1 MPIKRP
7 MKRTTHRF
15 LAPFL
20 AVAAFAGLIAG
31 PSAAGA
37 RDLPSPKEPWI
48 ELRTADFTI
57 YSNAGER
64 KAREIG
70 EDLERLHDALA
81 QLSPGLVLSSPVPTS
96 IFVFKDAF
104 SFQPYVRSYN
114 SKVVD
119 KGGYFLGR
127 QLGNYVA
134 INADQHGQE
143 RELIYHE
150 YIHYLLRN
158 NVATLPLWLHEGLAE
173 YYSTL
178 EVNQGEARLGLAPA
192 QHVQWLR
199 QHSLIPLATIF
210 AVDEHSPEYNEW
222 SRTGG
227 FYAESWLLVHYLI
240 SGNPARRREAAELLR
255 LAQAGTPA
263 ERLFAAAFGADPA
276 ALEAELRP
284 YVQKY
289 SFYTAR
295 LPLRP
300 EANLAM
306 TARPMPWP
314 ETLSRLGDLLGHLSD
329 DHLALAAEHF
339 RAALAAQ
346 PAPADQASA
355 LAGLGQLAERAGK
368 AAEARAFYEQAA
380 PLAPADPTV
389 QYLLARSLLADPA
402 ADSLRRARAALQ
414 KVVATS
420 PDFGEAWASLGYTWQ
435 AEEDLGP
442 EAVTSLEAAH
452 RLLPARMDVA
462 HNLALA
468 YARTGQGQKA
478 GEVIE
483 RVLVPGG
490 ASAEEIA
497 SARDALLDE
506 EQRRAEELIEAD
518 RTAEAVTLLER
529 LSARTTSPARRDA
542 IAGRLEEIRRR
553 QSFNRF
559 VESYN
564 QAVELA
570 NQGDVKGAAAI
581 LEPLLTTTLDPM
593 QTERA
598 RALLER
604 LRPPA
609 KKGGKKSVV
618 PH

>member
-1 MPIKRP
+1 MLTMLRAPR
-7 MKRTTHRF
+7 RF
-15 LAPFL
+15 ALTLVLALFTWTIS
-20 AVAAFAGLIAG
+20 GTIAG
-31 PSAAGA
+31 PIAAGA
-37 RDLPSPKEPWI
+37 RELPSPKEPWS

-104 SFQPYVRSYN
+104 SFQPYARSYN

-178 EVNQGEARLGLAPA
+178 EVGKGEARLGLPPA

-199 QHSLIPLATIF
+199 QHALIPLTTIF
-210 AVDEHSPEYNEW
+210 AVDEHSPEYNEQAR
-222 SRTGG
+222 SGG

-240 SGNPARRREAAELLR
+240 SGSPDRRGEAAELLR
-255 LAQAGTPA
+255 LAQAGTPPD
-263 ERLFAAAFGADPA
+263 RLFAAAFGADPA
-276 ALEAELRP
+276 VLEAELRP
-284 YVQKY
+284 YVKNYQFY
-289 SFYTAR
+289 STR

-314 ETLSRLGDLLGHLSD
+314 EVLSRLGDLLGHLAD

-339 RAALAAQ
+339 HAALAAQ
-346 PAPADQASA
+346 PAPAAQASA
-355 LAGLGQLAERAGK
+355 LAGLGELAERAGR
-368 AAEARAFYEQAA
+368 ADEARSFYERAA

-389 QYLLARSLLADPA
+389 QYLLARSLLADPG

-414 KVVATS
+414 KVVALS
-420 PDFGEAWASLGYTWQ
+420 PGFGEAWASLGYTYQ
-435 AEEDLGP
+435 AEENLGA

-452 RLLPARMDVA
+452 RLLPARMEVA

-468 YARTGQGQKA
+468 YARTGQAQKA
-478 GEVIE
+478 GEMIE

-490 ASAEEIA
+490 ASAEEVE
-497 SARDALLDE
+497 SAREALVDE
-506 EQRRAEELIEAD
+506 EQRRAEELIDEE
-518 RTAEAVTLLER
+518 RTAEAVPLLEA
-529 LSARTTSPARRDA
+529 LNAKTASPARREA
-542 IAGRLEEIRRR
+542 IAQRLEEIRSR
-553 QSFNRF
+553 QSFSLF
-559 VESYN
+559 VERYN

-570 NQGDVKGAAAI
+570 NQGDVKGAAAV

-598 RALLER
+598 RALLDR
-604 LRPPA
+604 LRPP
-609 KKGGKKSVV
+609 GKKRGV

>member
-1 MPIKRP
+1 MFP
-7 MKRTTHRF
+7 MLRAPRRF
-15 LAPFL
+15 ALILLPAL
-20 AVAAFAGLIAG
+20 LTGTIAA
-31 PSAAGA
+31 A

-48 ELRTADFTI
+48 ELRTADFTL

-70 EDLERLHDALA
+70 EDLERLRDALA

-104 SFQPYVRSYN
+104 SFQPYARSYN

-134 INADQHGQE
+134 VNADQHGQE
-143 RELIYHE
+143 REVIYHE

-178 EVNQGEARLGLAPA
+178 QVNQGEARVGLAPP
-192 QHVQWLR
+192 QHVPWLR
-199 QHSLIPLATIF
+199 QHPLIPLATIF
-210 AVDEHSPEYNEW
+210 AVDEHSPEYNEQ
-222 SRTGG
+222 SRSGG

-263 ERLFAAAFGADPA
+263 DRLFASAFGAGPA
-276 ALEAELRP
+276 AIEAELRP

-289 SFYTAR
+289 SFYAAR

-306 TARPMPWP
+306 TARPMAWP

-346 PAPADQASA
+346 PAPAVQASA
-355 LAGLGQLAERAGK
+355 LAGLGELAERAGK

-389 QYLLARSLLADPA
+389 QYLLARSLLADPG

-420 PDFGEAWASLGYTWQ
+420 PDFGEAWASLGYTYQ
-435 AEEDLGP
+435 AEENLGP
-442 EAVTSLEAAH
+442 EAVASLEAAH

-468 YARTGQGQKA
+468 YARTGQGEKA
-478 GEVIE
+478 GELIE

-506 EQRRAEELIEAD
+506 QQRRAEELIDED
-518 RTAEAVTLLER
+518 RTAEAVTLLEAVN
-529 LSARTTSPARRDA
+529 ARTTSPARREA
-542 IAGRLEEIRRR
+542 IAGQLEEIRRK
-553 QSFNRF
+553 QSFNLF
-559 VESYN
+559 VERYN

-581 LEPLLTTTLDPM
+581 LEPLLSTTLDPM

-598 RALLER
+598 RELLER
-604 LRPPA
+604 LRPPP
-609 KKGGKKSVV
+609 KKGGRKNGV

>member
-1 MPIKRP
+1 MQS
-7 MKRTTHRF
+7 RTRSLVAPLLT
-15 LAPFL
+15 LAAIAAIAVP
-20 AVAAFAGLIAG
+20 VAAA
-31 PSAAGA
+31 A
-37 RDLPSPKEPWI
+37 RDLPSPKETWI
-48 ELRTADFTI
+48 ELRTADFTL

-70 EDLERLHDALA
+70 EDLERLRDALG
-81 QLSPGLVLSSPVPTS
+81 QLAPGLVLSSPVPTS
-96 IFVFKDAF
+96 IFVFKDAS
-104 SFQPYVRSYN
+104 SFQPYARSYN

-134 INADQHGQE
+134 VNADQHGQE
-143 RELIYHE
+143 REVIYHE

-178 EVNQGEARLGLAPA
+178 EVSQGEARVGLAPA

-199 QHSLIPLATIF
+199 QHPLLPLATLF
-210 AVDEHSPEYNEW
+210 AVDEHSPEYNETAR
-222 SRTGG
+222 SGG

-240 SGNPARRREAAELLR
+240 SGNPARRQEAAELLR
-255 LAQAGTPA
+255 LAQTGTPPD
-263 ERLFAAAFGADPA
+263 RLFAAAFGAGPA

-289 SFYTAR
+289 GFYAAR

-306 TARPMPWP
+306 TARPIPWP

-346 PAPADQASA
+346 PAPAVQALA

-368 AAEARAFYEQAA
+368 EEEARALYERAA

-389 QYLLARSLLADPA
+389 QYLLARSLLADPG
-402 ADSLRRARAALQ
+402 ADSLRRARSALQ
-414 KVVATS
+414 TVVATS

-435 AEEDLGP
+435 AEESLGP

-452 RLLPARMDVA
+452 RLLPFRMDVA
-462 HNLALA
+462 HNLAVA
-468 YARTGQGQKA
+468 YARTGQEEKA
-478 GEVIE
+478 GETIE

-490 ASAEEIA
+490 ASREEIEN
-497 SARDALLDE
+497 AREALVDA
-506 EQRRAEELIEAD
+506 EQRRAEELIDAD
-518 RTAEAVTLLER
+518 RMAEAVALLETV
-529 LSARTTSPARRDA
+529 SAKTASPARREA
-542 IAGRLEEIRRR
+542 IAGRLAEIRSK
-553 QSFNRF
+553 QNFNLF
-559 VESYN
+559 VERYN
-564 QAVELA
+564 QAVERV
-570 NQGDVKGAAAI
+570 NQGDVQGAAAI
-581 LEPLLTTTLDPM
+581 LEPLLSTTLDPM

-598 RALLER
+598 RSLLER
-604 LRPPA
+604 LRPPHDKDKSR
-609 KKGGKKSVV
+609 KKGV
-618 PH
+618 PR

>member
-1 MPIKRP
+1 MKPP
-7 MKRTTHRF
+7 MKRLTHRL
-15 LAPFL
+15 LAL
-20 AVAAFAGLIAG
+20 SVFAGTIAGTIAG
-31 PSAAGA
+31 PTAAAA
-37 RDLPSPKEPWI
+37 RDLPSPKEPWT

-57 YSNAGER
+57 YSNAGEH

-70 EDLERLHDALA
+70 EDLERLRDALA

-96 IFVFKDAF
+96 IFVFKDAS
-104 SFQPYVRSYN
+104 SFQPYARSYN

-134 INADQHGQE
+134 VNADQHGQE
-143 RELIYHE
+143 RELVYHE

-173 YYSTL
+173 YYSTI
-178 EVNQGEARLGLAPA
+178 EVGKGEARVGLPPA

-199 QHSLIPLATIF
+199 QHALIPLATIF
-210 AVDEHSPEYNEW
+210 AVDEHSPEYNEQAR
-222 SRTGG
+222 SGG

-240 SGNPARRREAAELLR
+240 SGSPERRGEAAGLLR
-255 LAQAGTPA
+255 LAQAGTPPD
-263 ERLFAAAFGADPA
+263 RLFAAAFGAAPA

-284 YVQKY
+284 YVKNYQFY
-289 SFYTAR
+289 STR

-306 TARPMPWP
+306 TARPMAWP
-314 ETLSRLGDLLGHLSD
+314 ELLSRLGDLLGNLAD

-346 PAPADQASA
+346 PAPGVQASA
-355 LAGLGQLAERAGK
+355 LAGLGLLAERAGK
-368 AAEARAFYEQAA
+368 ADEARGFYERAA

-389 QYLLARSLLADPA
+389 QFLLARSLLASPS

-420 PDFGEAWASLGYTWQ
+420 PEFGEAWASLGYTYQ
-435 AEEDLGP
+435 AEENLNA
-442 EAVTSLEAAH
+442 EAVAALEAAH
-452 RLLPARMDVA
+452 RLLPFRMDVA
-462 HNLALA
+462 HNLAVA

-478 GEVIE
+478 GELIE

-490 ASAEEIA
+490 ASAEEIEN
-497 SARDALLDE
+497 AREALIDE
-506 EQRRAEELIEAD
+506 EQRRAEELIDGE
-518 RTAEAVTLLER
+518 RTAEAVDLLR
-529 LSARTTSPARRDA
+529 AVSAKTANPARREA
-542 IAGRLEEIRRR
+542 IARRLEEIRGR
-553 QSFNRF
+553 QSFNLF
-559 VESYN
+559 VERYN

-570 NQGDVKGAAAI
+570 DQGDVKGATAI

-593 QTERA
+593 QAERA
-598 RALLER
+598 RTLLDR
-604 LRPPA
+604 LTPPR
-609 KKGGKKSVV
+609 KKRGV

>member
-1 MPIKRP
+1 MVPTLRAP
-7 MKRTTHRF
+7 RRF
-15 LAPFL
+15 ALLLVLTALAAP
-20 AVAAFAGLIAG
+20 AAS
-31 PSAAGA
+31 PA
-37 RDLPSPKEPWI
+37 RDLPSPKEPWS

-104 SFQPYVRSYN
+104 SFQPYARSYN

-199 QHSLIPLATIF
+199 QHPLIPLATIF

-227 FYAESWLLVHYLI
+227 FYAESWLLAHYLI
-240 SGNPARRREAAELLR
+240 SANPERRREAAELLR

-263 ERLFAAAFGADPA
+263 DRLFATAFGAGPA

-289 SFYTAR
+289 SFYVSR

-368 AAEARAFYEQAA
+368 AAEARAFYEKAA

-389 QYLLARSLLADPA
+389 QFLLARSLLADPA

-442 EAVTSLEAAH
+442 EAVTALEAAH

-468 YARTGQGQKA
+468 YARTGREPKA
-478 GEVIE
+478 GELIE

-490 ASAEEIA
+490 ATPEEIE

-518 RTAEAVTLLER
+518 RTAEAVTLLQAV
-529 LSARTTSPARRDA
+529 SARTTSPARREA

-553 QSFNRF
+553 QSFNVF
-559 VESYN
+559 VERYN

-570 NQGDVKGAAAI
+570 NQGDVKGAAAL
-581 LEPLLTTTLDPM
+581 LEPLLSTTLDPM

-609 KKGGKKSVV
+609 RKGGKKSIV